1 MIPNGGKS
9 NITTSYWLLNCCNIS
24 LIFLEPNIS
33 LGFGGFGPAG
43 RTLKF
48 LIGVSQRFSA
58 MVFVLELS
66 SVLNPR
72 SFLTLN
78 VKWTVDRRKSASTS
92 RTFFPSSAHTTAKFA
107 AAVDFPSETPDEVI
121 ANTGEEER
129 LKELVILEEGI
140 STVEVNKQRK
150 NLPIKIKEINIYDN
164 DRDNGFTL
172 AGNLVKYSVD
182 MATRYGLNEK
192 YAYDYVKPN
201 IRQKK
206 YK

>member
-1 MIPNGGKS
+1 MNKDKNFEIKYPHYC
-9 NITTSYWLLNCCNIS
+9 IEI
-24 LIFLEPNIS
+24 
-33 LGFGGFGPAG
+33 
-43 RTLKF
+43 TLKNDDILMF
-48 LIGVSQRFSA
+48 
-58 MVFVLELS
+58 
-66 SVLNPR
+66 
-72 SFLTLN
+72 SFLNNQKYGACLLVEDTPYMEC
-78 VKWTVDRRKSASTS
+78 S
-92 RTFFPSSAHTTAKFA
+92 
-107 AAVDFPSETPDEVI
+107 TPDEVI

-140 STVEVNKQRK
+140 STVDVNEQRK

-164 DRDNGFTL
+164 DRNNGFTL